1 MASSRQPVYDAIE
14 GLSDAFYLFL
24 LSVMRP
30 VNRFIANTIADDP
43 TPAQKLEDAIKA
55 EYIRFGVPKE

>member
-1 MASSRQPVYDAIE
+1 MASPRQPVYDAIE

-30 VNRFIANTIADDP
+30 VNRFVANTIADDP
-43 TPAQKLEDAIKA
+43 TAPQRLEDAIKA